1 MSRTLRRIP
10 STCPALVAGVAAAVL
25 LTACG
30 GDDPPADSA
39 VTAGAAG
46 TDAEETT
53 GASGE
58 GDFCSQAAG
67 IDERVDAALEGPD
80 DDPSVADAF
89 RRLAEEFR
97 AMDAPDAIS
106 ADWEAMAGG
115 LDGMADAF
123 ADFDITDPESL
134 TALEEAEGDLSSA
147 ATNVEDYLRDECG
160 IDP

>member
-1 MSRTLRRIP
+1 MSRTVRRTL
-10 STCPALVAGVAAAVL
+10 SACPAVVAGIAAAVL

-39 VTAGAAG
+39 ATAGA
-46 TDAEETT
+46 DAEETT

-67 IDERVDAALEGPD
+67 IDERVDAALEGSE
-80 DDPSVADAF
+80 DDPSVPDAF

-115 LDGMADAF
+115 LDRMADAF
-123 ADFDITDPESL
+123 ADVDITDPESL
-134 TALEEAEGDLSSA
+134 TALEEAEGELTSA
-147 ATNVEDYLRDECG
+147 AANVEDHLRDECG